1 MLPGF
6 TNTFKMTTQKEH
18 NLRVIGRR
26 EYVDFPLLNIAHT
39 EAKIDTGAFSS
50 AIHCENIEVKQENG
64 TPVLTFTL
72 PEEFYPGNK
81 TTVKR
86 FTEFK
91 QKKIK
96 NSFGEA
102 EDRYIIR
109 TKIHIG
115 HKTIM
120 ADFSLS
126 DRKSMRYPILI
137 GRKAI
142 KGKFIIDVKQVHL
155 KGLKLSV
162 YLNQL
167 SNT

>member
-1 MLPGF
+1 M
-6 TNTFKMTTQKEH
+6 KELG
-18 NLRVIGRR
+18 NLKRVIGRR
-26 EYVDFPLLNIAHT
+26 EFVDFPYLHIKNT

-50 AIHCENIEVKQENG
+50 AIHCEEIKLVTENG
-64 TPVLTFTL
+64 KTYLSFCL
-72 PEEFYPGNK
+72 PSEFYSGNK
-81 TTVKR
+81 TQYHKTDQ
-86 FTEFK
+86 FK

-102 EDRYIIR
+102 EDRYVIR
-109 TKIHIG
+109 TQIHIG

-126 DRKSMRYPILI
+126 DRKSMRYAILI

-155 KGLKLSV
+155 NGQKLSV
-162 YLNQL
+162 YLKYQKK
-167 SNT
+167 

>member
-1 MLPGF
+1 MNELRKL
-6 TNTFKMTTQKEH
+6 T
-18 NLRVIGRR
+18 RVIGRR
-26 EYVDFPLLNIAHT
+26 EFVDFPLLNIKNT

-50 AIHCENIEVKQENG
+50 AIHCEEIKLITENG
-64 TPVLTFTL
+64 ITYLSFCL
-72 PEEFYPGNK
+72 PAEFYPGNQ
-81 TTVKR
+81 THYHN
-86 FTEFK
+86 TEYFK

-102 EDRYIIR
+102 EDRYVIR
-109 TKIHIG
+109 TQIHIG

-142 KGKFIIDVKQVHL
+142 KGKFIIDVKQIHL
-155 KGLKLSV
+155 NGQKLSV
-162 YLNQL
+162 YLKHQKK
-167 SNT
+167 

>member
-1 MLPGF
+1 M
-6 TNTFKMTTQKEH
+6 KKRQKH
-18 NLRVIGRR
+18 SIRLIGRR
-26 EYVDFPLLNIAHT
+26 EYVDFPLLQIANT

-50 AIHCENIEVKQENG
+50 AIHCENIKVTEVSGK
-64 TPVLTFTL
+64 PLLTFTL
-72 PEEFYPGNK
+72 PEAFYPGNK
-81 TTVKR
+81 TTMHS
-86 FTEFK
+86 FSEFN

-115 HKTIM
+115 HKTIW

-155 KGLKLSV
+155 NGLKLSV

>member
-1 MLPGF
+1 MK
-6 TNTFKMTTQKEH
+6 NKSKQI
-18 NLRVIGRR
+18 RVIGRR
-26 EYVDFPLLNIAHT
+26 EFVDLPQLHITGT

-50 AIHCENIEVKQENG
+50 AIHCENIRVIEVNG
-64 TPVLTFTL
+64 KNVLSFCL
-72 PEEFYPGNK
+72 PSEFYPNNK
-81 TTVKR
+81 TQHLT
-86 FTEFK
+86 FNSFS

-102 EDRYIIR
+102 EDRYVIR
-109 TKIHIG
+109 TQIHVG
-115 HKTIM
+115 HKTIL

-155 KGLKLSV
+155 NGQKLSL
-162 YLNQL
+162 YLKQHTNL
-167 SNT
+167 

>member
-1 MLPGF
+1 MIEKL
-6 TNTFKMTTQKEH
+6 KEIKT
-18 NLRVIGRR
+18 IGRR
-26 EYVDFPLLNIAHT
+26 EFVDFPLLNLKHI

-50 AIHCENIEVKQENG
+50 AIHCENIKVISENG
-64 TPVLTFTL
+64 KEYLQFTL
-72 PEEFYPGNK
+72 PSEFYPGNETK
-81 TTVKR
+81 QIK
-86 FTEFK
+86 FDSFK

-102 EDRYIIR
+102 EDRYVIR

-115 HKTIM
+115 RKTIL

-142 KGKFIIDVKQVHL
+142 KGKFMIDVKQVHL
-155 KGLKLSV
+155 NGQKLSL
-162 YLNQL
+162 YLKQIK
-167 SNT
+167 

>member
-1 MLPGF
+1 MINP
-6 TNTFKMTTQKEH
+6 TDH
-18 NLRVIGRR
+18 SLRVIGRR
-26 EYVDFPLLNIAHT
+26 EFVDFPLLNISNA

-50 AIHCENIEVKQENG
+50 AIHCENIQIIWENNK
-64 TPVLTFTL
+64 PVLTFTL

-81 TTVKR
+81 TLTHR
-86 FTEFK
+86 FSEYK

-102 EDRYIIR
+102 EERYIIR
-109 TKIHIG
+109 TKIHLG
-115 HKTIM
+115 HKTIW

-142 KGKFIIDVKQVHL
+142 KGKFIIDVKQAHL
-155 KGLKLSV
+155 NGQKLSV
-162 YLNQL
+162 YLKHL

>member
-1 MLPGF
+1 M
-6 TNTFKMTTQKEH
+6 KEK
-18 NLRVIGRR
+18 LKQIKVIGRR
-26 EYVDFPLLNIAHT
+26 EFVDFPDLNIFNT

-50 AIHCENIEVKQENG
+50 AIHCENIQVLNENG
-64 TPVLTFTL
+64 KDYLSFSL
-72 PEEFYPGNK
+72 PSEFYPGNE
-81 TTVKR
+81 TQQLR
-86 FTEFK
+86 FDNFK

-115 HKTIM
+115 HKLIV

-142 KGKFIIDVKQVHL
+142 KGKFMIDVKQVHL
-155 KGLKLSV
+155 NGQKLSV
-162 YLNQL
+162 YLKQH
-167 SNT
+167 SNI

>member
-1 MLPGF
+1 MKSK
-6 TNTFKMTTQKEH
+6 TKQI
-18 NLRVIGRR
+18 RVIGRR
-26 EYVDFPLLNIAHT
+26 EFVDLPHLNINGT

-50 AIHCENIEVKQENG
+50 AIHCEEIKVIDQNG
-64 TPVLTFTL
+64 KKVLSFIL
-72 PEEFYPGNK
+72 PSEFYPNNETQK
-81 TTVKR
+81 LTFEN
-86 FTEFK
+86 FT

-102 EDRYIIR
+102 EDRYVIR
-109 TKIHIG
+109 TQIHIG
-115 HKTIM
+115 HKTIL

-155 KGLKLSV
+155 NGQKLSL
-162 YLNQL
+162 YLKQH
-167 SNT
+167 SNL

>member
-1 MLPGF
+1 M
-6 TNTFKMTTQKEH
+6 KSKIKQI
-18 NLRVIGRR
+18 RVIGRR
-26 EYVDFPLLNIAHT
+26 EFVDFPQLNIKAT

-50 AIHCENIEVKQENG
+50 AIHCEDIKVTEQNG
-64 TPVLTFTL
+64 KKVLSFTL
-72 PEEFYPGNK
+72 PAEFYPNNETQK
-81 TTVKR
+81 IV
-86 FTEFK
+86 FENFS

-102 EDRYIIR
+102 EDRYVIR
-109 TKIHIG
+109 TQIHIG
-115 HKTIM
+115 YKTIM

-155 KGLKLSV
+155 NGQKLSL
-162 YLNQL
+162 YLKQH

>member
-1 MLPGF
+1 MAKKIKLV
-6 TNTFKMTTQKEH
+6 
-18 NLRVIGRR
+18 RVIGRR
-26 EYVDFPLLNIAHT
+26 EFVDLPLLQIHHT

-50 AIHCENIEVKQENG
+50 AIHCEEIEVINENG
-64 TPVLTFTL
+64 VDYLTFTL
-72 PEEFYPGNK
+72 PAEYYSGNK
-81 TTVKR
+81 TQQHKT
-86 FTEFK
+86 TEFT

-102 EDRYIIR
+102 EERYIIR
-109 TKIHIG
+109 TQIHIG

-142 KGKFIIDVKQVHL
+142 KGKFIIDVKQAHL
-155 KGLKLSV
+155 NGKKLSL
-162 YLNQL
+162 YLNQIL
-167 SNT
+167 KK

>member
-1 MLPGF
+1 MNEKL
-6 TNTFKMTTQKEH
+6 KQIKA
-18 NLRVIGRR
+18 IGRR
-26 EYVDFPLLNIAHT
+26 EFVDFPLLHLKQV

-50 AIHCENIEVKQENG
+50 AIHCEDIQVISENG
-64 TPVLTFTL
+64 KAILTFTL
-72 PEEFYPGNK
+72 PSEFYPNNE
-81 TTVKR
+81 TQQLR
-86 FTEFK
+86 FEDFK

-102 EDRYIIR
+102 EDRYVIR

-115 HKTIM
+115 RKTIL

-155 KGLKLSV
+155 NGQKLSL
-162 YLNQL
+162 YLKKH
-167 SNT
+167 SNK

>member
-1 MLPGF
+1 M
-6 TNTFKMTTQKEH
+6 KSKIKQI
-18 NLRVIGRR
+18 RVIGRR
-26 EYVDFPLLNIAHT
+26 EFVDFPQLNIKAT

-50 AIHCENIEVKQENG
+50 AIHCEDIKVMEQNG
-64 TPVLTFTL
+64 KKVLTFIL
-72 PEEFYPGNK
+72 PSEFYPNNQ
-81 TTVKR
+81 TQHLSFDN
-86 FTEFK
+86 FT

-102 EDRYIIR
+102 EDRYVIR
-109 TKIHIG
+109 TQIHIG

-155 KGLKLSV
+155 NGQKLSL
-162 YLNQL
+162 YLKQH

>member
-1 MLPGF
+1 MIEKTKQL
-6 TNTFKMTTQKEH
+6 K
-18 NLRVIGRR
+18 VIGRR
-26 EYVDFPLLNIAHT
+26 EFVDFPLLRIKAI

-50 AIHCENIEVKQENG
+50 AIHCENIKVITESGK
-64 TPVLTFTL
+64 TYLTFTL
-72 PEEFYPGNK
+72 PSEFYLNNETQQLK
-81 TTVKR
+81 FEK
-86 FTEFK
+86 FS

-102 EDRYIIR
+102 EDSYVIR

-115 HKTIM
+115 RKTIL

-142 KGKFIIDVKQVHL
+142 KGKFMIDVKQVHL
-155 KGLKLSV
+155 NGQKLSL
-162 YLNQL
+162 YLKKH
-167 SNT
+167 SNS

>member
-1 MLPGF
+1 MDKKVKL
-6 TNTFKMTTQKEH
+6 T
-18 NLRVIGRR
+18 RVIGRR
-26 EYVDFPLLNIAHT
+26 EFVDLPLLHIHNT

-50 AIHCENIEVKQENG
+50 AIHCEDMKVINENG
-64 TPVLTFTL
+64 ISYLTFTL
-72 PEEFYPGNK
+72 PAEYYSGNK
-81 TTVKR
+81 TQRHKTAV
-86 FTEFK
+86 FS

-102 EDRYIIR
+102 EERYVIR
-109 TKIHIG
+109 TQIHIG

-142 KGKFIIDVKQVHL
+142 KGKFIIDVKQAHL
-155 KGLKLSV
+155 NGKKLSL
-162 YLNQL
+162 YLKQIKNK
-167 SNT
+167 

>member
-1 MLPGF
+1 M
-6 TNTFKMTTQKEH
+6 KSKIKQI
-18 NLRVIGRR
+18 RVIGRR
-26 EYVDFPLLNIAHT
+26 EFVDFPQLNIKAT

-50 AIHCENIEVKQENG
+50 AIHCEVIKVIEQNG
-64 TPVLTFTL
+64 KKVLTFIL
-72 PEEFYPGNK
+72 PSEFYPNNQ
-81 TTVKR
+81 TQHLSFED
-86 FTEFK
+86 FT

-102 EDRYIIR
+102 EDRYVIR
-109 TKIHIG
+109 TQIHIG

-155 KGLKLSV
+155 NGQKLSL
-162 YLNQL
+162 YLKQH

>member
-1 MLPGF
+1 M
-6 TNTFKMTTQKEH
+6 KKRQKH
-18 NLRVIGRR
+18 SIRLIGRR
-26 EYVDFPLLNIAHT
+26 EYVDFPLLGITKT

-50 AIHCENIEVKQENG
+50 AIHCENIEVQHENG
-64 TPVLTFTL
+64 AQVLTFTL
-72 PEEFYPGNK
+72 PEEFYAGNK
-81 TTVKR
+81 TITHR

-102 EDRYIIR
+102 EDRYVIR

-115 HKTIM
+115 HKTIW

-155 KGLKLSV
+155 NGLKLSV